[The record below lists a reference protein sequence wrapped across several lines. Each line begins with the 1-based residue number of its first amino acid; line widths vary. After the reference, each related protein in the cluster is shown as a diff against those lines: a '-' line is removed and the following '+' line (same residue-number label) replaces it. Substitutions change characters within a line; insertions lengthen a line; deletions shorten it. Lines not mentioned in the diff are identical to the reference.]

1 MEQRDSAGTRGRGA
15 FGCEDWGRLRS
26 ALVLVA
32 LGLVACGDDGGTQPD
47 AALADGGPMD
57 VDGGAIVDGGRA
69 DAGVSDGGADDG
81 GIADGGIADGGADAG
96 GSTDAGAD
104 GGPLCDDGDDD
115 GVCDDEDVCSGF
127 DDGVDA
133 DADGTPAGCD
143 CDDGDD
149 TVHPGATEVCNGV
162 DDDCDPGT
170 EEPAA
175 ILRGGVPQGDLAVAI
190 GMGGVIEICG
200 AFPLRRAGLPR
211 LSSSV
216 TVRGLSADAEILYE
230 SGRLDF
236 DSGVDA
242 AFESLAITA
251 DVSAGLSGVH
261 VIDADLVL
269 TDVTIDGLQT
279 AILADRA
286 TVDMTRGRIAGS
298 REDAGV
304 YLDRSTATFTN
315 VLFEDN
321 ETRDSSR
328 GGGALFASLGSTVTL
343 TGCTLHDNRNA
354 LGVGG
359 AVYLG
364 EAPSQDW
371 GSARL
376 TATGCDWGSAGSDNA
391 PDDLVLWYGPGTS
404 GLIVDAVTTDV
415 SCVANSS
422 GNSCTP
428 L

>member
-1 MEQRDSAGTRGRGA
+1 MASAWARGRGA
-15 FGCEDWGRLRS
+15 FGWEDWGRLRS

-47 AALADGGPMD
+47 AALADGGTMD
-57 VDGGAIVDGGRA
+57 VDGGPIVDGGRT
-69 DAGVSDGGADDG
+69 DAGVSDGGIADG
-81 GIADGGIADGGADAG
+81 GITDGGIADGGADAG

-104 GGPLCDDGDDD
+104 GGPLCDDADDD
-115 GVCDDEDVCSGF
+115 GVCDDEDVCPGF
-127 DDGVDA
+127 DDRVDA

-143 CDDGDD
+143 CDDDDD

-175 ILRGGVPQGDLAVAI
+175 ILRDGVPQGDLAVAI

-211 LSSSV
+211 LGSSV

-236 DSGVDA
+236 DSGVDVTL
-242 AFESLAITA
+242 ESLAITA
-251 DVSAGLSGVH
+251 DVSAGLSGVR
-261 VIDADLVL
+261 VIDADVVL
-269 TDVTIDGLQT
+269 TDVAIDGLQT

-286 TVDMTRGRIAGS
+286 TVTMTRGRIAGS

-315 VLFEDN
+315 VVFEDN

-404 GLIVDAVTTDV
+404 GLVVDDVTSDV